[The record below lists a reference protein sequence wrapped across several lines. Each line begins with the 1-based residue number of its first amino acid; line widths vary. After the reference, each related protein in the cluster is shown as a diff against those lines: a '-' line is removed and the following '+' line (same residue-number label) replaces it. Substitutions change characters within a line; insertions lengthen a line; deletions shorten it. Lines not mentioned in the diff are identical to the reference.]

1 MAYAINYSAYFQNHP
16 WVKSSKYV
24 ISVLGRNF
32 KNFRN
37 YEISINA
44 TKFNFKNYKYLI
56 SLILHFIPTRVKFEF
71 AVITQIRK

>member
-44 TKFNFKNYKYLI
+44 TKFNFKNVQL
-56 SLILHFIPTRVKFEF
+56 
-71 AVITQIRK
+71 